1 MSDKEKHNRRNQD
14 EAMEEKWEISASRC
28 SDCMCDGFYVS
39 MCRQGRTGEN
49 FSKCAAG
56 DGSGVWD
63 TAVRYFYGDHSRI

>member
-1 MSDKEKHNRRNQD
+1 MKQWKKNGKYRLLGVVT
-14 EAMEEKWEISASRC
+14 AC
-28 SDCMCDGFYVS
+28 VS

>member
-1 MSDKEKHNRRNQD
+1 MKQWKKNGKYRLLGVVTACVMVFMS
-14 EAMEEKWEISASRC
+14 ACAA
-28 SDCMCDGFYVS
+28 
-39 MCRQGRTGEN
+39 GRTGEN